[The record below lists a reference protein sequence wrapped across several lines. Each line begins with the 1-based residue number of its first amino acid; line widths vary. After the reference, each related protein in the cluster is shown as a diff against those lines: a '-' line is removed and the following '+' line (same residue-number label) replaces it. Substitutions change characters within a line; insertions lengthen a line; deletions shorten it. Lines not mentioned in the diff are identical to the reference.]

1 MSELKKSM
9 DPTVTKEV
17 DEQKREFMK
26 KFGSYAAAAPL
37 GMYLLMGPG
46 ASKAQASAFVSTCYR
61 PADGSAEK
69 ITGYGHSPVYQNG
82 KIVKLDLSSDSEHA
96 PVKKGTIVVDYANQR
111 VKVFKQEGSTTEV
124 YRDFSFADIAYAK
137 DHNPPID
144 YEWSVYRMLNA
155 HGFTL

>member
-1 MSELKKSM
+1 MTELKKSM
-9 DPTVTKEV
+9 DPNITREV

-26 KFGSYAAAAPL
+26 KFGTYAAAAPL

-61 PADGSAEK
+61 PLNGASHE

-82 KIVKLDLSSDSEHA
+82 KIVKLDLLSDSEDA
-96 PVKKGTIVVDYANQR
+96 PVKKGAIVVDYANQR
-111 VKVFKQEGSTTEV
+111 VKVYKQEGSTTEI
-124 YRDFSFADIAYAK
+124 YRDFSFADMASAIE
-137 DHNPPID
+137 HNPPTD
-144 YEWSVYRMLNA
+144 YEWSVYRMLYA